1 MNTQVLS
8 HLQSALRITELIKS
22 AARAGKLNDAKMLGK
37 AMQMVE
43 KELSL
48 AVDGTLVN
56 GKF

>member
-1 MNTQVLS
+1 MNSQTIN

-22 AARAGKLNDAKMLGK
+22 AARAGKLNNAKMINN

-48 AVDGTLVN
+48 AAEEATRRA
-56 GKF
+56 